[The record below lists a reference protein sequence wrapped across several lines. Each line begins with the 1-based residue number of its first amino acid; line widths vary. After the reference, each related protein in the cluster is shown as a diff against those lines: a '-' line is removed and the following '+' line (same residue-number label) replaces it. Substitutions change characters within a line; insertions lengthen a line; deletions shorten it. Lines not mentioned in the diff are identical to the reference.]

1 MEMMVVSTDTITMI
15 SISVLPPAVPLVLE
29 EVDVWMPMEWLSLV
43 MILLPLTVAFLEKL
57 SLQGQQ
63 VEEDRGL

>member
-15 SISVLPPAVPLVLE
+15 SIFVLPPAVRLVLE

-43 MILLPLTVAFLEKL
+43 MILLPLTVASLEKP
-57 SLQGQQ
+57 SLHDQQ